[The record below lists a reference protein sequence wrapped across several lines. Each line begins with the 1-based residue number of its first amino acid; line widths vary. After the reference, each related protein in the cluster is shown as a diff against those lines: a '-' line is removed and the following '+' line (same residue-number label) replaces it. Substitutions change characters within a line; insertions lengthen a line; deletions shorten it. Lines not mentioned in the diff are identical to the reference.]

1 MILAPTQTTEKTPE
15 LTVVV
20 GPTASGKTA
29 LAVAL
34 AERSGGEI
42 VSADSVQIYRRFDVG
57 AGKPS
62 AEELARARHH
72 LIDAVDPLEPMD
84 AARFAKLADD
94 CIADI
99 SSRSKTPIVCGG
111 TFLWIRALLFGLSPA
126 PPADPAV
133 RERHRALAEAE
144 GREALHARLREV
156 DAPTADRLA
165 PNDFVRVSRA
175 LEVMELTG
183 TPLSSWHERH
193 GFRER
198 RYLARLV
205 GVRRTPEELTERI
218 AKRTRSMLD
227 AGWVDE
233 VRALVRDGYRD
244 ARAMSSVGYRQIAE
258 SLDRDSIDPEA
269 LERDIVRATR
279 IFARRQRTWIRD
291 EPVEWVSGSEL

>member
-1 MILAPTQTTEKTPE
+1 LATTQAAEKAPE

-34 AERSGGEI
+34 AERSGGEV

-62 AEELARARHH
+62 SEELGRARHH

-99 SSRSKTPIVCGG
+99 VSRSKTPIVCGG

-126 PPADPAV
+126 PPADPGV

-144 GREALHARLREV
+144 GREALHARLKEV
-156 DAPTADRLA
+156 DALAATRLA

-183 TPLSSWHERH
+183 TPLSSWHEQH

-198 RYLARLV
+198 RYSARLV
-205 GVRRTPEELTERI
+205 GVKRTPEELTERI
-218 AKRTRSMLD
+218 EKRTRAMLD

-233 VRALVRDGYRD
+233 VRALIDGGYRD
-244 ARAMSSVGYRQIAE
+244 ARAMGSVGYRQIAQAV
-258 SLDRDSIDPEA
+258 DRGSIDREA

-291 EPVEWVSGSEL
+291 EPVEWISGAEL

>member
-1 MILAPTQTTEKTPE
+1 LVPTQAAEKTPE

-42 VSADSVQIYRRFDVG
+42 VSADSVQIYRRFDIG

-62 AEELARARHH
+62 AEELARAPHH
-72 LIDAVDPLEPMD
+72 LIDSIDPLESMD

-94 CIADI
+94 CIVDI
-99 SSRSKTPIVCGG
+99 VSRSKAPIVCGG

-126 PPADPAV
+126 PPGDPAV
-133 RERHRALAEAE
+133 RERHRALVEAE
-144 GREALHARLREV
+144 GREALHARLKEV
-156 DAPTADRLA
+156 DPVTADRLA

-198 RYLARLV
+198 RYSARFV
-205 GVRRTPEELTERI
+205 GVKRTPEELTERI
-218 AKRTRSMLD
+218 ARRTRSMLD

-233 VRALVRDGYRD
+233 VRALVKAGYRD
-244 ARAMSSVGYRQIAE
+244 ARAMSSVGYRQIA
-258 SLDRDSIDPEA
+258 LAVDQDAIDPQV
-269 LERDIVRATR
+269 LEHDIVRATR

-291 EPVEWVSGSEL
+291 EPVDWVSGAEL

>member
-1 MILAPTQTTEKTPE
+1 
-15 LTVVV
+15 VV

-62 AEELARARHH
+62 ADERARVPHH
-72 LIDAVDPLEPMD
+72 LIDAIDPLEPMD
-84 AARFAKLADD
+84 AARFAKLADEH
-94 CIADI
+94 IADI
-99 SSRSKTPIVCGG
+99 VARAKTPVVCGG
-111 TFLWIRALLFGLSPA
+111 TFLWTRALLFGLSPA
-126 PPADPAV
+126 PPADPIV
-133 RERHRALAEAE
+133 RERHRALVEAE

-156 DAPTADRLA
+156 DALSAERLA

-198 RYLARLV
+198 RYSARLI
-205 GVRRTPEELTERI
+205 GVKRTPEELTERI
-218 AKRTRSMLD
+218 SRRVRSMLE
-227 AGWVDE
+227 AGWIDE
-233 VRALVRDGYRD
+233 VRALVRDGYRN
-244 ARAMSSVGYRQIAE
+244 ARAMNSVGYKQIAKA
-258 SLDRDSIDPEA
+258 LDADAIDLPVV
-269 LERDIVRATR
+269 ERDIIRATR
-279 IFARRQRTWIRD
+279 VFARRQRTWIRD
-291 EPVEWVSGSEL
+291 EPVEWVSGVEL